1 MAAIALNQPY
11 KPNLT
16 IPKEKIDTLFSL
28 MNQMDTQEIKQFSMV
43 HSVPLN
49 VFDTNGENLIHKAIN
64 IENILKKEFHRLNI
78 IKFLIQNDVN
88 PDKPNKENQ
97 TPLHLACKMQYADI
111 VKYLIETGVNVNYQD
126 NYGSTPFHYALQG
139 QIKLLESDKEIKDFI
154 PPQKNSDTEKKE
166 KLLQIKKEIWELIKD
181 NSFIKSIEETIYST
195 IFDDE
200 IKNHS
205 IELYKKIST
214 KITELEE
221 INYLKS
227 IKEEFDIF
235 KNKIKKI
242 IEEKWSNFPLL
253 SDIIIHEKE
262 KYSYDLSSNNLSFL
276 KNINVE
282 EQIQREIKNNKKKIK
297 EICKDIYNNVIK
309 DSFDINVENTKIMNN
324 LYLDFY
330 KKHPE
335 HFFKLM
341 YPKPPIAIPP
351 PGLAPGIFVP
361 PIGDPNESINVI
373 NVKISDKKFL
383 NDWDNFNETNIFDEN
398 AVDYADNII
407 DWKELTFMGG
417 SREIEIIFNFNQ
429 IKEIFN
435 PNYNDL
441 NDLLY
446 FILYDFKDT
455 NLVNGRPNI
464 MEILVVE
471 MAYSKIKDA
480 NILETLRSI
489 RFPLVGEQELFYNK
503 WEPLLSHKNK
513 ASAIYAM
520 FSDYVCLF
528 NGLPRVIGAL
538 GHDRLTGRMSCMISI
553 ITSALNIEEQE
564 LKYAII
570 TCTKKYFIEDI
581 LFTAGVGGIAPNT
594 QHIKDAINV
603 LLNDDIYFTYPNRYN
618 LFQNVEIEQ
627 QIDALLIDP
636 PSNQLDTKNIFLKL
650 VTLIIEK
657 IKTMKNKPLIQDT
670 ISLIIYINNYCLYKP
685 NCNPNIFRKIDD
697 YNVSSSLNLEDA
709 ILLLIKDKL
718 FPDTNTYYD
727 LYLLIEQ
734 EQINDRLHTKAAIPV
749 PRPPGL
755 LPVGWIPPPLIAWPP
770 VFMPPFDNF
779 VWDGNPGTVGVEDS
793 LINLKKFKESKH
805 LGLYYR
811 GLIPNILLEDDFDK
825 TKYSDNDNKIKIG
838 SQTTDNLYIPGR
850 RINDH
855 LEYLPLIGNYINI
868 PAINGVNVN
877 EYEIKYRTYI
887 KYKYRPPIKDI
898 VKNANINIQ
907 NRIKQIL
914 SKILY
919 SVVNEEN
926 LYTIIDSNTRLSKAF
941 TDIYKYLSFIYDF
954 LDDKQIKVNIDNIIK
969 NINEYNAYR
978 LLNNYLFQTRNQYKV
993 TNFNYYLLPLLN
1005 NKIGSKFIYFKDNDT
1020 NNETIIPDD
1029 NINVQTNIRNA
1040 TSYLRIIENIEN
1052 NIISFNYEIKQ
1063 DVFVG
1068 LKEKKLPPAIIE
1080 KLKDFYTYN
1089 IKLLL
1094 LELYPRVDVDFIII
1108 INKIKEINKYICSEI
1123 FIENDNIINYFIM
1136 SKIVEE
1142 LIKEKMKYYIEL
1154 QTNRILYKIIK
1165 KKDLTHIINDNEK
1178 LIILPPEE
1186 FVLNMNMNKITTEIS
1201 YQFSKVENP
1210 ELDKF
1215 IIYPD
1220 EYANTEILK
1229 LKYELII
1236 KKDIY
1241 NSLLEYNCNPYIL
1254 DCNNQSPIF
1263 LLLKYH
1269 IPDVLEDIK
1278 YLNYNDFSEVKP
1290 YDFLLLELKNHTHK
1304 LTNGGTKYKDWIE
1317 NFVLYQKNEIITL
1330 ILSNNKFG
1338 NNIPLYLDDSFN
1350 IITYIT
1356 NQYLSES
1363 IYENE
1368 EVIDIKKLIG
1378 KKFNYKKYLFINEEI
1393 ENLKVYI
1400 NFENNILQNIINNNQ
1415 IELNKLNNTLEKTNT
1430 KYKIELIKKINKLKE
1445 QNNDIKDKIK
1455 DGIKYKY
1462 KSIYNNN
1469 ENILERYKDLVLNE
1483 QNLTIL
1489 LSKFINID
1497 LNNSYDLLTFK
1508 IIELEQTDIFE
1519 KIKELEKFYE
1529 ITNKI
1534 SNIYFTF
1541 NKYANDNDVLK
1552 FAKDLLIFMTKRFIC
1567 FSYFMLLK
1575 NTLTTYFKTIYV
1587 GDNDANITDKVNYCL
1602 TNLILKDEAKSIET
1616 LLNTDVSKKL
1626 VLNAVQIFDNQE
1638 EENLFL
1644 PESTKEIFDTVVNL
1658 LTINPS
1664 LSISE
1669 DSPFF
1674 KNIKEVNLYF
1684 DTFVNK
1690 TILNWL
1696 VIIENVF
1703 KFNINQG
1710 RIIQSIYNL

>member
-1 MAAIALNQPY
+1 MASIALNQPY

-166 KLLQIKKEIWELIKD
+166 KLLQIKKDIWTLIKD
-181 NSFIKSIEETIYST
+181 NPFIKSIEETIYST

-235 KNKIKKI
+235 KNKIKI
-242 IEEKWSNFPLL
+242 IVEEKWSNFPLL
-253 SDIIIHEKE
+253 SDIIIHKKE
-262 KYSYDLSSNNLSFL
+262 KHSYDFIDNDFSVL
-276 KNINVE
+276 KNTNVK
-282 EQIQREIKNNKKKIK
+282 EQIQSEIKNNKKKIK
-297 EICKDIYNNVIK
+297 EICKEIYTNVIN
-309 DSFDINVENTKIMNN
+309 DPFDINVENTKIMNN

-335 HFFKLM
+335 HFSELLFD
-341 YPKPPIAIPP
+341 IIPEP
-351 PGLAPGIFVP
+351 VP
-361 PIGDPNESINVI
+361 PLPPNETLKVI
-373 NVKISDKKFL
+373 NVAISNKKFL
-383 NDWDNFNETNIFDEN
+383 NDWNNFNETNIFDEN

-417 SREIEIIFNFNQ
+417 SREINIIYNF
-429 IKEIFN
+429 
-435 PNYNDL
+435 
-441 NDLLY
+441 
-446 FILYDFKDT
+446 
-455 NLVNGRPNI
+455 
-464 MEILVVE
+464 
-471 MAYSKIKDA
+471 SKIKKIFND
-480 NILETLRSI
+480 NLNNLKRTIFFILSDFSDQDFFYNGAPDIGSI
-489 RFPLVGEQELFYNK
+489 DFLIIHMAYFKIIDKDLYDGIQQLVDLSQEQQLFYDK

-520 FSDYVCLF
+520 FSDYVCL
-528 NGLPRVIGAL
+528 NSP
-538 GHDRLTGRMSCMISI
+538 DRLIGDMSCMISI
-553 ITSALNIEEQE
+553 ITSALNIEEEQT
-564 LKYAII
+564 LYNAIV
-570 TCTKKYFIEDI
+570 TCTKKYFIEN
-581 LFTAGVGGIAPNT
+581 LLTQNPNPDNT
-594 QHIKDAINV
+594 TYIKNAINV
-603 LLNDDIYFTYPNRYN
+603 LLNDGVFYDNNTKVYIEE
-618 LFQNVEIEQ
+618 QNDKIDLIDAH
-627 QIDALLIDP
+627 IDALL
-636 PSNQLDTKNIFLKL
+636 SNPLPTNLETKNILKKL

-657 IKTMKNKPLIQDT
+657 IKTMTNKPLIQDT
-670 ISLIIYINNYCLYKP
+670 ISLIIYINNYCLGKV
-685 NCNPNIFRKIDD
+685 NCNPNNFQKINDI
-697 YNVSSSLNLEDA
+697 NVSSNLNLESF
-709 ILLLIKDKL
+709 ILKLIKEKDYPNIL
-718 FPDTNTYYD
+718 SF
-727 LYLLIEQ
+727 LYVLIEQ
-734 EQINDRLHTKAAIPV
+734 EQINERLYMIGPEV
-749 PRPPGL
+749 
-755 LPVGWIPPPLIAWPP
+755 WPP
-770 VFMPPFDNF
+770 QPYDDFNGN
-779 VWDGNPGTVGVEDS
+779 VWVSNRAGVEDS
-793 LINLKKFKESKH
+793 LINLKKYKESKH
-805 LGLYYR
+805 LGLYYK
-811 GLIPNILLEDDFDK
+811 GLIPNILLEDDFDN
-825 TKYSDNDNKIKIG
+825 TIYNDNKIKIKIG
-838 SQTTDNLYIPGR
+838 SQTTDDQSESE
-850 RINDH
+850 INDNT
-855 LEYLPLIGNYINI
+855 LYLPLIGNYINMAAPPLNI
-868 PAINGVNVN
+868 
-877 EYEIKYRTYI
+877 YQIKYHTYI

-907 NRIKQIL
+907 NKIKQIL

-919 SVVNEEN
+919 SVVNEKN
-926 LYTIIDSNTRLSKAF
+926 LYTIIDSNTRLSEAF
-941 TDIYKYLSFIYDF
+941 TDIYTYLSFIYDF
-954 LDDKQIKVNIDNIIK
+954 LDDKQIKINIDNIIK

-978 LLNNYLFQTRNQYKV
+978 LLNEYLFKNVEGNKYKIKQ
-993 TNFNYYLLPLLN
+993 FNYYLLPLLN
-1005 NKIGSKFIYFKDNDT
+1005 NKTGSKFIYFKGNDVD
-1020 NNETIIPDD
+1020 NETIVLDD
-1029 NINVQTNIRNA
+1029 DFNVQTNIRNA
-1040 TSYLRIIENIEN
+1040 NSYLHIIENIEN
-1052 NIISFNYEIKQ
+1052 NIISFNYDINNYE
-1063 DVFVG
+1063 FVG
-1068 LKEKKLPPAIIE
+1068 LLDNKLPPAIIG

-1094 LELYPRVDVDFIII
+1094 LKLYDNPDIEAIV
-1108 INKIKEINKYICSEI
+1108 NKIKEINKYICRDK
-1123 FIENDNIINYFIM
+1123 FIEDDKIMNHFIM

-1142 LIKEKMKYYIEL
+1142 LIKEKMKYYIES
-1154 QTNRILYKIIK
+1154 QTNRILYKVIK
-1165 KKDLTHIINDNEK
+1165 KKNLTNIIDDKDK
-1178 LIILPPEE
+1178 LIILPPQE
-1186 FVLNMNMNKITTEIS
+1186 FVLNMNKITTGIS
-1201 YQFSKVENP
+1201 YQYQFSKVENL

-1254 DCNNQSPIF
+1254 DSNNQSPIF

-1278 YLNYNDFSEVKP
+1278 YLNYNNFSEVKP
-1290 YDFLLLELKNHTHK
+1290 HDFLLLELKNHTHK
-1304 LTNGGTKYKDWIE
+1304 LTNGVTKYKDWIE
-1317 NFVLYQKNEIITL
+1317 NFVLYQKNEIKTL

-1368 EVIDIKKLIG
+1368 EDIDIKKLIG
-1378 KKFNYKKYLFINEEI
+1378 KKINYKKYLFINEKI
-1393 ENLKVYI
+1393 EDLKVYI

-1415 IELNKLNNTLEKTNT
+1415 IEITKLNNTLEKG
-1430 KYKIELIKKINKLKE
+1430 KYKIELTNKIDKLRKQNIDIKEKIKNETKCTYININK
-1445 QNNDIKDKIK
+1445 
-1455 DGIKYKY
+1455 
-1462 KSIYNNN
+1462 
-1469 ENILERYKDLVLNE
+1469 ENILERYEELVNNKN
-1483 QNLTIL
+1483 NLTIL

-1508 IIELEQTDIFE
+1508 IIELEQTNISDE
-1519 KIKELEKFYE
+1519 IKELKKFYE

-1552 FAKDLLIFMTKRFIC
+1552 FSKDLLIFMTKRFIC
-1567 FSYFMLLK
+1567 FPYFMLLK
-1575 NTLTTYFKTIYV
+1575 ETLTTYFKTIYV
-1587 GDNDANITDKVNYCL
+1587 ADNDANILEKVRFCL

-1644 PESTKEIFDTVVNL
+1644 PESTKDIFDTVVNL

-1710 RIIQSIYNL
+1710 RIIQSIYNLHF